1 MSDPSPLIVEKRD
14 RVATLYLTNPP
25 LNPVTLRMTRELGA
39 ALERLADDPEVG
51 AIVLTG
57 AGDRA
62 FCCGSDIKEF
72 PGLLV
77 GRGIVSTKLGT
88 ENAVYGRV
96 AHFPKPTVAAIERL
110 ALGGGL
116 ELASGCDLIV
126 ASADAKL
133 GLPEVKLGGFPGS
146 GGTVRVTR
154 RIGIS
159 RASELML
166 LGDPIGAEQALAWG
180 LINRIAPAGQALA
193 VAQQLAARLATG
205 PAQASYACKRALRN
219 AFDLPEDEAIGH
231 SLDLSEALSQTH
243 DFSEGVGA
251 FIGKRPA
258 AFTDRLDTSVFDD

>member
-1 MSDPSPLIVEKRD
+1 MTDSAPLIVETCN
-14 RVATLYLTNPP
+14 RVTTLHLSNPP
-25 LNPVTLRMTRELGA
+25 LNAVTLRMTRALGA
-39 ALERLADDPEVG
+39 ALERLAADPEVG

-72 PGLLV
+72 PGLV
-77 GRGIVSTKLGT
+77 AERGIVSRKLGI
-88 ENAVYGRV
+88 ENAVYSQV

-126 ASADAKL
+126 ASSDAKL

-154 RIGIS
+154 RIGIG

-166 LGDPIGAEQALAWG
+166 LGEPIDAEQALAWG
-180 LINRIAPAGQALA
+180 LINRIAPAGEALC
-193 VAQQLAARLATG
+193 VAQKLAARLAAG

-219 AFDLPEDEAIGH
+219 AFDLSEDEAIH
-231 SLDLSEALSQTH
+231 RSLALSEALSRTG
-243 DFSEGVGA
+243 DFSEGVRA
-251 FIGKRPA
+251 FIAKRPA
-258 AFTDRLDTSVFDD
+258 DFADRLDISVFDN

>member
-1 MSDPSPLIVEKRD
+1 MSTTFLSVDIRD
-14 RVATLYLTNPP
+14 RVATLTLTNPP
-25 LNPVTLRMTRELGA
+25 LNAVTLGMTRELGA
-39 ALERLADDPEVG
+39 VLDRLAVDPEVG

-57 AGDRA
+57 AGGRA

-72 PGLLV
+72 PGLV
-77 GRGIVSTKLGT
+77 AEGGIVSRKLAT
-88 ENAVYGRV
+88 ENAVYGQV

-154 RIGIS
+154 RIGVG
-159 RASELML
+159 RAAELML

-180 LINRIAPAGQALA
+180 LINRIAAPGHVLDEAQALA
-193 VAQQLAARLATG
+193 GRMARG
-205 PAQASYACKRALRN
+205 PAQAMFACKRALRD
-219 AFDLPEDEAIGH
+219 AGDLPEEAAIEN
-231 SLDLSEALSQTH
+231 SLRLSEALSRTSS
-243 DFSEGVGA
+243 FTEGVTA
-251 FIGKRPA
+251 FIEKRPP
-258 AFTDRLDTSVFDD
+258 AFGDRLDTSVFDRV